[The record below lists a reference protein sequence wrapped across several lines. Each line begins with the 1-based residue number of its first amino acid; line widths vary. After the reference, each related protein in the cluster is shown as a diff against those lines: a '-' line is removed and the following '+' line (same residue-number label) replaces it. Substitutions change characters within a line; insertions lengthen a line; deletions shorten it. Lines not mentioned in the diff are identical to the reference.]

1 MQNVS
6 TALVSK
12 KFVTSNYY
20 KVGICFKQQPAAL
33 RDECYLIC
41 FCLAKMVLKSDQER
55 VKALL
60 SETITLLCRNGL
72 HFQSE
77 LSIEALI
84 GITLDHE
91 DVFLVSVKEII
102 QPNSNPNDSPNSL
115 DMLRKQKL
123 EDVETIQLDA
133 DPGDLSRVSDS
144 TPAGSGTNLSHC
156 ASQQLT
162 FYSENTAGEKVTEAQ
177 KKKRRRTI
185 DTNSDSRAIE
195 STNPGEGHAFS
206 RSRIEAQT
214 GSDVLV
220 ESSSSLSNPERVGAQ
235 SDGKEA
241 FLHHEE
247 TGTKSDIFSQ
257 DFGTDVIHIKEEA
270 FSMDDGMQ
278 YYNPSES
285 FSAYPSHYQG
295 TTNDANPFD
304 TAGHPFQV
312 SEESA
317 SHLVNEMHSQVS
329 IQMAIIT
336 CKKQSTYMLR
346 LHICLSSCI

>member
-1 MQNVS
+1 MYV
-6 TALVSK
+6 L
-12 KFVTSNYY
+12 
-20 KVGICFKQQPAAL
+20 
-33 RDECYLIC
+33 
-41 FCLAKMVLKSDQER
+41 CLAKMVLKSDQER

-102 QPNSNPNDSPNSL
+102 QPNSNPIDSPNNL
-115 DMLRKQKL
+115 DVLRKQKQ

-133 DPGDLSRVSDS
+133 DPGDLSTVSDS
-144 TPAGSGTNLSHC
+144 TPAGSGTSLSHC

-162 FYSENTAGEKVTEAQ
+162 FYSENPAGEKVTEAQ

-185 DTNSDSRAIE
+185 DTNSDGRAIE
-195 STNPGEGHAFS
+195 STKPADGHAFS

-214 GSDVLV
+214 GSDVLL

-235 SDGKEA
+235 AQSDGKET
-241 FLHHEE
+241 FSHCDE

-257 DFGTDVIHIKEEA
+257 EFGADVIHIKEEA

-278 YYNPSES
+278 YYNPSAS
-285 FSAYPSHYQG
+285 FSAYPSHYQD

-304 TAGHPFQV
+304 AAGHPFQV

-329 IQMAIIT
+329 IWQ
-336 CKKQSTYMLR
+336 
-346 LHICLSSCI
+346 LSQETTHLNVKVTHWFIFLYTI